1 MADRNLAERR
11 VAAAWHGMVTLGGL
25 SAADRVL
32 VLDAG
37 RAENGAAMVVAGHH
51 GAEVISH
58 FLHEDERAVAT
69 DQNGVVAGAEEL
81 RDALFAATDNQ
92 PVTMVVDG
100 TGGELVRPA
109 LRCLKWLG
117 TYVSLAGEDATVP
130 ANYPLIKGLTVIG
143 VDEDAM
149 FAAPSAAE
157 EASIRAAA
165 AI

>member
-1 MADRNLAERR
+1 MADRNLTERR
-11 VAAAWHGMVTLGGL
+11 RAAAWHGMVTLGGL
-25 SAADRVL
+25 SSADRVL
-32 VLDAG
+32 ILDAG
-37 RAENGAAMVVAGHH
+37 RAESGAVSAVARHH

-58 FLHEDERAVAT
+58 FRREDERAAAA
-69 DQNGVVAGAEEL
+69 DQNGFVAGAEEL
-81 RDALFAATDNQ
+81 RDATDDQ

-117 TYVSLAGEDATVP
+117 TYVSLAGEDASVP

-149 FAAPSAAE
+149 FTAPSADE

-165 AI
+165 VI